1 MKKNI
6 QENKGKVRTK
16 KGKKRKRRE
25 NKGVRGR
32 TGGEQTVTDVRG
44 TDGANGRS
52 TFIPGISPDTNVTST
67 FVPIGLY
74 RLNTRY
80 K

>member
-6 QENKGKVRTK
+6 QENKGKGRTK

-25 NKGVRGR
+25 NEGVRGR
-32 TGGEQTVTDVRG
+32 TGGERT
-44 TDGANGRS
+44 GANGRS
-52 TFIPGISPDTNVTST
+52 TFVPGISPDTNVTST